1 MKIYTK
7 TGDKGET
14 SLIGGKR
21 VSKDHPRID
30 AYGTIDE
37 LISFVG
43 LLRDQI
49 QDKILKDT
57 LLFIQDRLMICA
69 AILAADCDDCK
80 VKIPEL
86 SQDNILF
93 LEKEIDKIE
102 SNLSPIHS
110 FILPGGHQTV
120 SFCHVTRTVCRRAE
134 RLVIKL
140 SKKYIVPEVV
150 NEYLNRLSD
159 YFFVLS
165 RKLSVDF
172 KVVEHQWPS
181 KL

>member
-49 QDKILKDT
+49 QDKILQDT

-140 SKKYIVPEVV
+140 SKKYTVPEVV